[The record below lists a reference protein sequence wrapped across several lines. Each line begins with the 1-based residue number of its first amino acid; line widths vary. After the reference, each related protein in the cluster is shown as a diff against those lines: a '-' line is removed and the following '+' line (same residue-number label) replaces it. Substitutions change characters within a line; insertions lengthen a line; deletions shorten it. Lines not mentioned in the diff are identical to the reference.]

1 MMLTENQ
8 LRALIRKQITAHNV
22 LFENTENVSP
32 SLDKADDAFDVA
44 LEHLKGPI
52 EKIFNDET
60 AAMKQKMASQGL
72 DEGDP
77 VTLGI
82 SLALASPFFINMIG
96 KGAKLAAK
104 AFAAVDKHLGG
115 NTGFYDNMGPEW
127 EKWWAD
133 KSHALHHFFI
143 DVVKVPVGMAY
154 KVAGI
159 EADAD
164 TIKKTSELLFTLFVA
179 YLLVQSG
186 MGLIKALA
194 GKSFGLAGLEGAL
207 SAIKSGEVAVYIR
220 GVLAKSVGMAADA
233 AVDAADIV
241 L

>member
-8 LRALIRKQITAHNV
+8 LRTLIRKQIVTYNT
-22 LFENTENVSP
+22 LFENTESG
-32 SLDKADDAFDVA
+32 SLSIDKADDAFDVA
-44 LEHLKGPI
+44 MEHLKGPI
-52 EKIFNDET
+52 AKIFNDET

-77 VTLGI
+77 ITLGI
-82 SLALASPFFINMIG
+82 SLALASPFFISMIG

-115 NTGFYDNMGPEW
+115 NTGFYDKLGPEW
-127 EKWWAD
+127 EEWWTE

-143 DVVKVPVGMAY
+143 DIVRVPVGMAY

-159 EADAD
+159 QADEE
-164 TIKKTSELLFTLFVA
+164 TVKKTSELLFTLFVA
-179 YLLVQSG
+179 YLLIQSG
-186 MGLIKALA
+186 AGLIKALA